1 VWADDGEGRKFEGY
15 IDGGDLFLADINPG
29 NTVEGVLVFDIASDA
44 VPAWIE
50 LHGSRLPAVSSC
62 SWADGTEHDGPPAG
76 RAVPSSYGCAAA
88 RTWSPRRSG
97 NTRCGDRSHRSGE
110 QQRRPDTLGGV
121 VEVVAFGAHFLA
133 RVLDAQ
139 ARQPPALLC
148 SRRAASD
155 LVDHVRSADTRR
167 ALCEHPYSRLA
178 MSDFPPPPAPDQP
191 QSVAQQAPR
200 NGPGIVA
207 LILGIISVLSAL
219 VLGII
224 GVLFGFVP
232 FFFWVAGIL
241 GIVGLF
247 LGLIGYGRFQRSE
260 ASNGTTALW
269 GIVTSAV
276 AAVVVSLVGAV
287 ILVGVFADLV
297 GEASVE
303 TENTA
308 SPAAETSAPAQAEE
322 RAPAEPKQVEDLTV
336 GDCLRFSGA
345 LGEAILGLPT
355 VPCSEPHT
363 EEVFA
368 TVNLPEGDFPGM
380 PAILAQ
386 GEEFCFAEFERFVG
400 LSYEESM
407 LEIGLYPPEEEIWL
421 DGDRLVVC
429 VVSDPDGD
437 TTGTLANANR

>member
-1 VWADDGEGRKFEGY
+1 
-15 IDGGDLFLADINPG
+15 
-29 NTVEGVLVFDIASDA
+29 
-44 VPAWIE
+44 
-50 LHGSRLPAVSSC
+50 
-62 SWADGTEHDGPPAG
+62 
-76 RAVPSSYGCAAA
+76 
-88 RTWSPRRSG
+88 
-97 NTRCGDRSHRSGE
+97 
-110 QQRRPDTLGGV
+110 
-121 VEVVAFGAHFLA
+121 
-133 RVLDAQ
+133 
-139 ARQPPALLC
+139 
-148 SRRAASD
+148 
-155 LVDHVRSADTRR
+155 
-167 ALCEHPYSRLA
+167 

-207 LILGIISVLSAL
+207 LILGIIGVLSAL

-297 GEASVE
+297 GEASVD
-303 TENTA
+303 TEGTA
-308 SPAAETSAPAQAEE
+308 SSGAETSAPAQAEE
-322 RAPAEPKQVEDLTV
+322 RAPTEPKQVDELTV

-345 LGEAILGLPT
+345 LGEVILGLPT

-380 PAILAQ
+380 DAIAQQ
-386 GEEFCFAEFERFVG
+386 GEELCFAEFEGFVG
-400 LSYEESM
+400 LPYEVSV
-407 LEIGLYPPEEEIWL
+407 LEMGLYPPEEENWL
-421 DGDRLVVC
+421 AGDRMVVC
-429 VVSDPDGD
+429 VVSDPAGD
-437 TTGTLANANR
+437 TTGTLADANR